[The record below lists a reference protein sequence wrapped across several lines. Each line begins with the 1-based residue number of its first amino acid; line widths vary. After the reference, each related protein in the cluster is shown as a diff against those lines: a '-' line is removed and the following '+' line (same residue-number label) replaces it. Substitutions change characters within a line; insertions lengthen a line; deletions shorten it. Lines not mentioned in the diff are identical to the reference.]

1 MGMSTQPIVFALN
14 DENLIRMIREAAK
27 DTARVFFTPH
37 AKKRMKQRRITPTQ
51 VYDCVRNGSV
61 CEPAHVNIHGNWQC
75 TLTRRHAGDEVTV
88 AAALERDED
97 GNWVTVITVY

>member
-1 MGMSTQPIVFALN
+1 MGIPNQSIVFTLN
-14 DENLIRMIREAAK
+14 DDNLKRMIREAAT
-27 DTARVFFTPH
+27 DTSRVFFSPH
-37 AKKRMKQRRITPTQ
+37 AKKRMKQRKITPTQ
-51 VYDCVRNGSV
+51 VYDCLRNGSV

-88 AAALERDED
+88 AAALERDGQ